1 MGNFN
6 LNSGQIQA
14 YNVQVVTEN
23 HPNGAFDVIHL
34 SITSE
39 YHIVNY
45 RICNDERHP
54 DLKVIE
60 QNLLQGLTAAHQGSG
75 DFGINEYL
83 ERSYIFVNYPNGS
96 TAQYTANRI

>member
-14 YNVQVVTEN
+14 YDVKVVTETRGN
-23 HPNGAFDVIHL
+23 STFDAIHL

-39 YHIVNY
+39 YYSVNY

-60 QNLLQGLTAAHQGSG
+60 QNLLQGLKATHQGTG
-75 DFGINEYL
+75 DFSINEYL
-83 ERSYIFVNYPNGS
+83 ERSYIFVSYPNGS
-96 TAQYTANRI
+96 TSQYTANRI